1 MYTFYYFIVWDICKM
16 QNAEISQSSP
26 HSDMC
31 LVTSAGIPP
40 WAPRFLCCWGSQQDC
55 QRSIILAWVALGR
68 WASSVPNH
76 IHNQK
81 MNHPFPLAAVSQNLI
96 RIPVGLPWD
105 PGRRSPLYTVG
116 GAEGNTWFLFLSL
129 CAPLRDEVFRGSY
142 FSSSIAE
149 GWGEGEKKCLVLTP
163 QALER

>member
-1 MYTFYYFIVWDICKM
+1 MYTFYYFIVWDTRKM

-26 HSDMC
+26 HSDMW

-76 IHNQK
+76 IRNQK

-96 RIPVGLPWD
+96 RIPVGLPFTASREEKSSL
-105 PGRRSPLYTVG
+105 PSRGRWREHMVSFPITLCSP
-116 GAEGNTWFLFLSL
+116 ERWSLS
-129 CAPLRDEVFRGSY
+129 GSY
-142 FSSSIAE
+142 FSSSTAE
-149 GWGEGEKKCLVLTP
+149 GWVEGE
-163 QALER
+163 